1 MLLKALKSVDI
12 AVLEGKRCKDRCLE
26 CFSKED
32 ISRMREVLWTK
43 TWTENRVE
51 WFYDK
56 LSEGRS
62 KNKKTYF
69 PTIGGNDVCS
79 VCFRLLYYIN
89 KNFYFKHRK
98 KFSEGCRSAGMKN
111 LRKIGRGR
119 DAAILWLNDYVC
131 CHADQMPDSPIRL
144 LPYKYRKA
152 MVYDSSVEDM
162 MDKEE
167 NVISFSSFRNL
178 WNEEF
183 PYLKIK
189 QVSYM

>member
-26 CFSKED
+26 CFLKED
-32 ISRMREVLWTK
+32 ISRMREVFWTK
-43 TWTENRVE
+43 TWTEKRVE

-98 KFSEGCRSAGMKN
+98 KLSEGFRSAWMKN
-111 LRKIGRGR
+111 LRKIGRVR
-119 DAAILWLNDYVC
+119 DDAIYFGSTTMYVAMQIKCQILQYDC
-131 CHADQMPDSPIRL
+131 CLINT
-144 LPYKYRKA
+144 
-152 MVYDSSVEDM
+152 E
-162 MDKEE
+162 
-167 NVISFSSFRNL
+167 
-178 WNEEF
+178 
-183 PYLKIK
+183 K
-189 QVSYM
+189 QWYMTLM